1 MASSDGTRLL
11 ALLLLIAPAA
21 SFVPQGINV
30 LKEGVV
36 TGEEIDAGGFI
47 DQHYYASG
55 LRPAPLP
62 RRAVVYCCEQESK
75 SPAAAIGKAAGFAYL
90 GNIIFTVTLGILSRA
105 GLVSLPPV
113 NTLTDIA
120 NNAMDAELA
129 AGTIQPLFATAY
141 GIYFWLGLLRDYN
154 AAGDQAAFVGAYCA
168 AHASLCTDVVF

>member
-21 SFVPQGINV
+21 SFVP
-30 LKEGVV
+30 
-36 TGEEIDAGGFI
+36 
-47 DQHYYASG
+47 ASG